1 MNYDISFIGAGNM
14 GMALIAAAH
23 KTGKSIA
30 VCDHHEEK
38 RQFAKE
44 TYGAAPCSTE
54 EAAFNGKM
62 VFLGIKPYAIEA
74 LCREISPL
82 INKETVIVSMAA
94 GKSLRQV
101 TEAAG
106 TDKVIRIMP
115 NTPVCVG
122 TGVIQYCTASGI
134 TPEDEENFRDA
145 MKYAGFLDKI
155 EEKHMDAAA
164 ALSGSGPAFVYIFA
178 EALADGAVK
187 CGLPR
192 EKARR
197 YAAETLKGAAEM
209 LLSSGKHAGL
219 LKDEVC
225 SPGGTTIEGVL
236 TLEKGGFRAAASEAV
251 VSTFEKTEKLK

>member
-1 MNYDISFIGAGNM
+1 MKYDMSFIGAGNM

-23 KTGKSIA
+23 KTGKKIA

-38 RQFAKE
+38 RRFAEE
-44 TYGAAPCSTE
+44 TYGAVPCGAG
-54 EAAFNGKM
+54 EAAANAGM
-62 VFLGIKPYAIEA
+62 VFLGVKPYAVEA

-82 INKETVIVSMAA
+82 INEKTVIVSMAA
-94 GKSLRQV
+94 GKSLRQISDAV
-101 TEAAG
+101 KTE
-106 TDKVIRIMP
+106 KVIRIMP
-115 NTPVCVG
+115 NTPVSVG
-122 TGVIQYCTASGI
+122 QGVVSYCCAAGI
-134 TPEDEENFRDA
+134 TPEDEAAFSLSLRH
-145 MKYAGFLDKI
+145 AGLLDKI
-155 EEKHMDAAA
+155 EEKYMDAAA

-192 EKARR
+192 EKARL
-197 YAAETLKGAAEM
+197 YAAKTLMGAAEM

-236 TLEKGGFRAAASEAV
+236 TLEKGGFRAAAGEAV
-251 VSTFEKTEKLK
+251 VRTFEKTEKLK